1 MQIIV
6 AGLSM
11 SMLPDFEGLAMF
23 AKVAEER
30 SFAAAARAMD
40 VSVATVSRAVTRLE
54 ERLGGRLFNRTSRR
68 LALTDFGHRLAERA
82 SRIYSEAEEAE
93 DFARETSSKP
103 RGLVKLAA
111 PLSFGARW
119 VAPMLPEFLRQYPD
133 IAIDL
138 HLTDAH
144 TDLIGDGFDA
154 ALRIAVMEDSSLV
167 ARLIAPVSRFVVAAP
182 AYIAQYGRPQHP
194 NDLGAHRCLS
204 YANRAKRDVWRFTHR
219 KTGKECPIMPTG
231 PLRGTSVEALLPT
244 VLEGLAITELPEFIA
259 TQYFSAKALEP
270 ILIDWRLPEGGL
282 YFVTPT
288 ARSRPAK
295 VSALADFLIAKLTD
309 APWSA
314 EAVMGWKPLQRRKK
328 QSLLQASARD
338 GDVTASPAALAPSSP
353 RGFRLK

>member
-1 MQIIV
+1 MKAIV

-11 SMLPDFEGLAMF
+11 SKLPDFEGLAMF
-23 AKVAEER
+23 AKVAEEH
-30 SFAAAARAMD
+30 SFAAAARAMG

-68 LALTDFGHRLAERA
+68 LGLTDYGHRLAERA

-119 VAPMLPEFLRQYPD
+119 VAPILPAFFRQYPD
-133 IAIDL
+133 VAIDL
-138 HLTDAH
+138 HLTDVH

-154 ALRIAVMEDSSLV
+154 ALRIAVMEDSSLA
-167 ARLIAPVSRFVVAAP
+167 ARLIVPVRRFLVAAP
-182 AYIAQYGRPQHP
+182 NYIARYGRPQHP
-194 NDLGAHRCLS
+194 HDLGAHQCLS
-204 YANRAKRDVWRFTHR
+204 YANRAKRDIWRFTHQPS
-219 KTGKECPIMPTG
+219 GEECPIRPTG
-231 PLRGTSVEALLPT
+231 RLRGTSIEALLPT
-244 VLEGLAITELPEFIA
+244 VLEGLAITELPEFAA
-259 TQYFSAKALEP
+259 TQYFPKKQLEP
-270 ILIDWRLPEGGL
+270 LLTDWRLPEGGL

-288 ARSRPAK
+288 ARARPAK

-314 EAVMGWKPLQRRKK
+314 EVVLGWKPPVRRKK
-328 QSLLQASARD
+328 QAKISR
-338 GDVTASPAALAPSSP
+338 
-353 RGFRLK
+353 